1 MRHLPRTLKGMAPLG
16 VVGRRRPVE
25 SVCRRHAKATRHNAA
40 MEKRPLGRSGL
51 DVAPL
56 ALGGNVFGWT
66 ADEATSFAILDRF
79 VGAGFNLVDTANS
92 YSTWVPGHQ
101 GGESE
106 AIIGKWLKRS
116 GRRDAVV
123 IATKVGMA
131 AVGEAAGLGA
141 RQIERHVEGSLRRL
155 QTDRIDL
162 YQTHKDD
169 TATPVEETLEALAA
183 LVKAGKVR
191 AIGASQYEPA
201 RLRESMAASERLGL
215 ASYQTLQPEFN
226 LYDHEHFE
234 RTYQPLALEYGLAVI
249 PFFGLAKGF
258 LSGKYRKVA
267 DIEGRPRAAGLR
279 KYFEGERGPRILA
292 ALDKV
297 SQRVGATPA
306 QVSLAW
312 IMAQPSIA
320 APIVSATT
328 VAQLDEIAGAARL
341 ALDPEALAELDR
353 ASR

>member
-1 MRHLPRTLKGMAPLG
+1 MD
-16 VVGRRRPVE
+16 
-25 SVCRRHAKATRHNAA
+25 
-40 MEKRPLGRSGL
+40 KRPLGRSGL
-51 DVAPL
+51 HAAPL

-79 VGAGFNLVDTANS
+79 VESGFNLVDTANS
-92 YSTWVPGHQ
+92 YSTWVPGHV

-106 AIIGKWLKRS
+106 TVIGKWFRKSGKR
-116 GRRDAVV
+116 DQVL

-131 AVGEAAGLGA
+131 VQGEQGLKRA
-141 RQIERHVEGSLRRL
+141 QIEKHVEASLERL

-169 TATPVEETLEALAA
+169 LDTPVEETLEALAR

-191 AIGASQYEPA
+191 AIGASQYKPD
-201 RLRESMAASERLGL
+201 RLRESLEASKRLGL
-215 ASYQTLQPEFN
+215 PRYETWQPEYN
-226 LYDHEHFE
+226 LYDRAGFE
-234 RTYQPLALEYGLAVI
+234 AELQPLALEYGLAVI

-258 LSGKYRKVA
+258 LSGKYRKPD
-267 DIEGRPRAAGLR
+267 DIEGRPRAAGLK
-279 KYFEGERGPRILA
+279 KYFEGDRGMRILG
-292 ALDKV
+292 ALDSV
-297 SQRVGATPA
+297 SKRIGATPA

-320 APIVSATT
+320 APIASVTS
-328 VAQLDEIAGAARL
+328 VAQLDEIAAAARL
-341 ALDPEALAELDR
+341 RLDAGALAELDR